1 MTVQTVENCSHKT
14 REDFEAGLQQNP
26 KSIKLGSIETV

>member
-1 MTVQTVENCSHKT
+1 MTVWTVENCSHKT
-14 REDFEAGLQQNP
+14 TEDFEAGLSQKP